1 MSLPE
6 DLRSQD
12 RKLEESVGKR
22 VQRMKEA
29 EKSRRTLLGQ
39 SVYLGSLGL
48 MFVLPVIAGAY
59 LGEWL
64 DSLAEGFEVRWTISL
79 IFLGIIVGAANVYF
93 FLRE

>member
-1 MSLPE
+1 MSLPD

-12 RKLEESVGKR
+12 RKLEESVGKQ

-29 EKSRRTLLGQ
+29 EKSRRTLLSQ

-64 DSLAEGFEVRWTISL
+64 DSLAEGFEVHWTISL
-79 IFLGIIVGAANVYF
+79 IFLGIIVGAANVYL